1 MSFLFDAAENHAS
14 KRKSRLLEGGTTLRQ
29 VFSAPSI
36 ASAAPVPA
44 SKAPLIPTS
53 RGDPDG
59 APLSLRDAVAH
70 LDTTGHGIDAIW
82 LLCCLALV
90 CPLVINVAHS
100 DETHDKSPKSG
111 LSYACPLLYISL
123 FVSLP
128 GISVHFF
135 CLFLLL
141 WSRCKIGVA
150 GYALS
155 VAVYVFTIETQCMYG
170 PSHWLALLLGGGLV
184 AGSAGQA
191 LLVRAIIGPSN
202 VNFALYAWHIA
213 AVVLVLVGTVGQV
226 LPRPGHT
233 DDDVLST
240 ALVTLAC
247 IMWAAAT
254 WLTLLPVR
262 VACVQ
267 LYKT

>member
-1 MSFLFDAAENHAS
+1 MSFLFETAEKHAS
-14 KRKSRLLEGGTTLRQ
+14 KRKSRLLDGGTTLRQ

-36 ASAAPVPA
+36 SSAAPMPG

-59 APLSLRDAVAH
+59 PPLSLRDAVAH
-70 LDTTGHGIDAIW
+70 LDTSGHGIDAIW
-82 LLCCLALV
+82 LLCCIALV
-90 CPLVINVAHS
+90 CPLVLKVTRT
-100 DETHDKSPKSG
+100 DEIQDGG
-111 LSYACPLLYISL
+111 LSYACPLLYLSL

-141 WSRCKIGVA
+141 YSRCRLGVA

-155 VAVYVFTIETQCMYG
+155 VAIYVLTVETQCMYG
-170 PSHWLALLLGGGLV
+170 PSHWLAMLFGGGLV
-184 AGSAGQA
+184 TGSAGQA
-191 LLVRAIIGPSN
+191 LLVRAIVGAES
-202 VNFALYAWHIA
+202 VNFGVYAWHIA
-213 AVVLVLVGTVGQV
+213 TALLVIVGTVGQV

-233 DDDVLST
+233 DDVLST

-262 VACVQ
+262 IACVQ
-267 LYKT
+267 LYKA